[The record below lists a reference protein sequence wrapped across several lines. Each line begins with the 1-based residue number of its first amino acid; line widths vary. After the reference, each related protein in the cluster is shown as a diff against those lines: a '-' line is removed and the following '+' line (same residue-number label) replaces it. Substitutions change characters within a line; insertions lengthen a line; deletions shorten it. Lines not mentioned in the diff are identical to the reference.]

1 MNPNASLAI
10 LLAGFFTASL
20 MAIRWH
26 RHTRGDRLLELCL
39 IGLWAAWV
47 GREFLDPDPHIWP
60 SLSEYSGTINEF
72 SSSIQPHFVWSQ
84 LVQCGTCVLWNG
96 SVNGGAPAF
105 ADVYGATLHP
115 IVIVTTLLFGAIN
128 GAKITLVMSLFIAG
142 AAQWWLAQAMGLGRV
157 ARLWGAALA
166 VVGGHLAGRME
177 SGIVTLVLSTASCSL
192 VIASGIEL
200 ALTGKR
206 RATILFGV
214 TLALAAMSG
223 QGYLQIGLLLSI
235 LPAFAI
241 FLIGRPSTM
250 KPLWKEF
257 ALAGLIAVL
266 LSAILW
272 IPALHFL
279 PNMSKGVDPTFNSA
293 QPIAATLANLVIDN
307 PAAYTADRLG
317 QTPIPHLY
325 INYIGWIPILLALA
339 AIIPGYRRNRRL
351 ALFFVI
357 ALALVFLTATATT
370 LRVFSWLL
378 PGLIASIRYPSLIAG
393 LAVPLIIGLAA
404 WGLDQFL
411 RLPRLNRFIQRPIM
425 RGIAA
430 IVLAIFLLWPI
441 YTAYVFGQYWLVTG
455 YVPPAASQVL
465 APIDRT
471 STQWVGV
478 PYGEHAWTA
487 IGLSTDL
494 KLTNA
499 FRPWNWQ
506 GRDLPP
512 AFVTVTYD
520 PSLLSVANRFGTT
533 EGISLVTDPD
543 NTYARIDTSAQHV
556 PCRAIA
562 RGGSIDVDC
571 HTDSAGTLIVHENNW
586 EGWFASRDGE
596 PIGLDNTAWLSTAA
610 PAGQHHYEFRYRP
623 ADVTIGLIVS
633 MIGIGLVLI
642 LLSAAIKNGRSSTA
656 SNR

>member
-1 MNPNASLAI
+1 MTPNASLSI
-10 LLAGFFTASL
+10 LLAGCITAL
-20 MAIRWH
+20 LVALHWN

-47 GREFLDPDPHIWP
+47 GQEYLDLEPRIWP
-60 SLSEYSGTINEF
+60 SLSVYSGTINEF
-72 SSSIQPHFVWSQ
+72 SSSIQPHFVWTQ
-84 LVQCGTCVLWNG
+84 LAQCGACVLWNG

-115 IVIVTTLLFGAIN
+115 IVIGTTLLFGAIN
-128 GAKITLVMSLFIAG
+128 GAKITFVISLFIAG

-157 ARLWGAALA
+157 ARLWSGALA

-177 SGIVTLVLSTASCSL
+177 SGIVTLVFSTASCSL
-192 VIASGIEL
+192 VIASGIDL
-200 ALTGKR
+200 ALTVKR
-206 RATILFGV
+206 RATVLFGA

-223 QGYLQIGLLLSI
+223 QGYLQVGLLLSI
-235 LPAFAI
+235 LPAFAV
-241 FLIGRPSTM
+241 FLVGRSSHM

-272 IPALHFL
+272 IPALHFW
-279 PNMSKGVDPTFNSA
+279 PNISKGIDPEFNSA
-293 QPIAATLANLVIDN
+293 QPISAALANLVTDN
-307 PAAYTADRLG
+307 PAVYAADQLG

-339 AIIPGYRRNRRL
+339 ATVPGFRRNRRL

-357 ALALVFLTATATT
+357 ALVLVFLTATATT
-370 LRVFSWLL
+370 LRVLSWLL
-378 PGLIASIRYPSLIAG
+378 PGLVTTVRYPSLIAG

-411 RLPRLNRFIQRPIM
+411 RLPRLTRLKQRPMM
-425 RGIAA
+425 RGAVVIA
-430 IVLAIFLLWPI
+430 LAIFLLWPI
-441 YTAYVFGQYWLVTG
+441 YSAYVFGQYWLVTG
-455 YVPPAASQVL
+455 YVPPAVAQVL
-465 APIDRT
+465 EPVDR
-471 STQWVGV
+471 SSSQWVGV
-478 PYGEHAWTA
+478 PYGEHEWTA
-487 IGLSTDL
+487 IGLSAGL

-499 FRPWNWQ
+499 FRPWNWR

-520 PSLLSVANRFGTT
+520 PSLPAVANRFGTT
-533 EGISLVTDPD
+533 EGISLVKDPN
-543 NTYARIDTSAQHV
+543 NTYARIDTDTQHI

-562 RGGSIDVDC
+562 HGGNIDVDC
-571 HTDSAGTLIVHENNW
+571 QTDAAGTLIVHENNW

-596 PIGLDNTAWLSTAA
+596 PIGLDNTLWLSAAA

-623 ADVTIGLIVS
+623 ADVAIGLTGSV
-633 MIGIGLVLI
+633 IGIILALTLLI
-642 LLSAAIKNGRSSTA
+642 NA
-656 SNR
+656 SRHRH